1 MGSGTKT
8 KSDSNLGLTNQSVT
22 WDMLPNST
30 FKSLLSELSPPGGG
44 DEGLHT
50 SHYLNV
56 FIERC

>member
-30 FKSLLSELSPPGGG
+30 FKSLPYELSPPGGG
-44 DEGLHT
+44 DKGLNT
-50 SHYLNV
+50 SHH
-56 FIERC
+56 